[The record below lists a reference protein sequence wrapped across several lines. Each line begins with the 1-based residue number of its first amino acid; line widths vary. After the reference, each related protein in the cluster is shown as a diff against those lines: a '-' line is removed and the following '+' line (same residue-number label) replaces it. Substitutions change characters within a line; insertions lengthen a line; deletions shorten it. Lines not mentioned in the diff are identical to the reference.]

1 MFSSKDKLFMER
13 AFELAEESFDDEEV
27 PVGAVIVKDGK
38 IIGEGKNKVIS
49 KNDVTSHAEINA
61 LRDASK
67 NTNNY
72 RLNACLM
79 YVTLEPCH
87 MCAKAAIDARISS
100 IVFAAKEPKTG
111 SIVSIDNFL
120 DKKIFN
126 HNVTYRFGLME
137 TRSSK
142 LLKKFTLAQI
152 LLMAIQCIKFLP
164 IFLMVRPPLLMD
176 LKWKILN
183 CTQNYMKCG

>member
-1 MFSSKDKLFMER
+1 MER
-13 AFELAEESFDDEEV
+13 AIELARESFDEGEV
-27 PVGAVIVKDGK
+27 PVGAVIVKDEK

-61 LRDASK
+61 LRNASK

-72 RLNACLM
+72 RLNDCLM

-87 MCAKAAIDARISS
+87 MCAKAALDARLSS

-111 SIVSIDNFL
+111 SIVSVDNFL

-126 HNVTYRFGLME
+126 HTITYRYGLME
-137 TRSSK
+137 DRSSK
-142 LLKKFTLAQI
+142 LLKEFFKL
-152 LLMAIQCIKFLP
+152 
-164 IFLMVRPPLLMD
+164 RR
-176 LKWKILN
+176 
-183 CTQNYMKCG
+183 

>member
-13 AFELAEESFDDEEV
+13 AFELALESFDDEEV

-38 IIGEGKNKVIS
+38 IIGEGKNNVIS

-72 RLNACLM
+72 RLNECSM

-137 TRSSK
+137 SRSSK
-142 LLKKFTLAQI
+142 LLKKFFKL
-152 LLMAIQCIKFLP
+152 
-164 IFLMVRPPLLMD
+164 RR
-176 LKWKILN
+176 
-183 CTQNYMKCG
+183 

>member
-13 AFELAEESFDDEEV
+13 AFELAVESFDDQEV

-72 RLNACLM
+72 RLNECSM

-87 MCAKAAIDARISS
+87 MCAKAAIDARI
-100 IVFAAKEPKTG
+100 P
-111 SIVSIDNFL
+111 
-120 DKKIFN
+120 
-126 HNVTYRFGLME
+126 
-137 TRSSK
+137 
-142 LLKKFTLAQI
+142 
-152 LLMAIQCIKFLP
+152 
-164 IFLMVRPPLLMD
+164 
-176 LKWKILN
+176 
-183 CTQNYMKCG
+183 